1 MDVLSSIGAFWLST
15 WVMLMYRTI
24 GIINRLVDTYEI
36 ALVQKYKLLHML
48 ILSIMYLLCAPFLIQ
63 VVFSDKYRKSFI
75 IKYVDA
81 LRNGKT

>member
-36 ALVQKYKLLHML
+36 ALVQKFKFIHL
-48 ILSIMYLLCAPFLIQ
+48 IILGLFFLFTAPFLWQ
-63 VVFSDKYRKSFI
+63 VVVSEQKRKLFVVSYI
-75 IKYVDA
+75 NA
-81 LRNGKT
+81 LIGKK

>member
-36 ALVQKYKLLHML
+36 ALVQKYKLLHTI
-48 ILSIMYLLCAPFLIQ
+48 ILATFYLVCAPFLIQ
-63 VVFSDKYRKSFI
+63 VVFSNAKRKVFVISYI
-75 IKYVDA
+75 NA
-81 LRNGKT
+81 LKGKK

>member
-36 ALVQKYKLLHML
+36 ALVQRYKLLHTI
-48 ILSIMYLLCAPFLIQ
+48 ILATFYLVCAPFLIQ